1 MVVVMVVMMMMRRG
15 GEYRTRCKH
24 HQQQG
29 CGKNLF
35 HGSNVAQAALR
46 GKGGLGTPHQ
56 ERNGCV
62 PKYET
67 GVPGDRSTLPEW
79 KTA

>member
-1 MVVVMVVMMMMRRG
+1 MVVVMVVMMVVMRRV

-35 HGSNVAQAALR
+35 HGSNVAQSGRR
-46 GKGGLGTPHQ
+46 GKGTQHPGIKRGTGA
-56 ERNGCV
+56 R
-62 PKYET
+62 
-67 GVPGDRSTLPEW
+67 RSVKQRKLFVR
-79 KTA
+79 